1 MNDLLPS
8 PPYHVIIGIS
18 SIPSCRKIISK
29 PFVRQGHTSVVGAS
43 TTPRIGDYIMKLLFA
58 LPAIALAAAFL
69 PASFAGPSFPLAA
82 ASESASAIAAASEA
96 SKTCGATSP
105 EARSKIE
112 ATGNIKQRVIIVG
125 CSLAGLSVALGL
137 ISKDNTVSVEIVERQ
152 DTFESRGATF
162 GLARNGQIALEEICP
177 GVLEYLK
184 TSGIFVE
191 KMGAYMLP
199 WWVVRD
205 SLLEE
210 ARNHSDRI
218 TIRLGMTIQEVIEDD
233 DQVKVTF
240 LDSDLILQGSVLIGA
255 DGFRSQ
261 IRTEILGLAPATSTG
276 AKVWRGRINTKDI
289 PSLHHLSQIDIS
301 RFDSFGSK
309 LLLSYFNFDE
319 TMPGTIAWVASSR
332 APGIIPDV
340 TTPLDLLQQH
350 LEESDENDE
359 TEMKKAETAKTVF
372 ANSLPRDLTFS
383 SEISVVDLDSG
394 WGGKG
399 RVTLVGDAAHAL
411 RPASGL
417 GGAMAFEDAVLLSR
431 MLKTSNN
438 VVATLR
444 AFEAKRLPR
453 VKSIS
458 DDQTMRSESAY
469 KKDVTPQPWSDE
481 YRAWIF
487 EGPDATSE
495 PPL

>member
-1 MNDLLPS
+1 
-8 PPYHVIIGIS
+8 
-18 SIPSCRKIISK
+18 
-29 PFVRQGHTSVVGAS
+29 
-43 TTPRIGDYIMKLLFA
+43 
-58 LPAIALAAAFL
+58 
-69 PASFAGPSFPLAA
+69 
-82 ASESASAIAAASEA
+82 
-96 SKTCGATSP
+96 
-105 EARSKIE
+105 
-112 ATGNIKQRVIIVG
+112 
-125 CSLAGLSVALGL
+125 
-137 ISKDNTVSVEIVERQ
+137 
-152 DTFESRGATF
+152 
-162 GLARNGQIALEEICP
+162 
-177 GVLEYLK
+177 
-184 TSGIFVE
+184 
-191 KMGAYMLP
+191 MGAYMLP

-240 LDSDLILQGSVLIGA
+240 QDSDLILQGSVLIGA

-261 IRTEILGLAPATSTG
+261 IRTEILVLAPATSTG

-289 PSLHHLSQIDIS
+289 PSLHHLSQSDTS
-301 RFDSFGSK
+301 RVHIFGSK
-309 LLLSYFNFDE
+309 LMLSYFNFDE
-319 TMPGTIAWVASSR
+319 TMPGTIAWVATSK
-332 APGIIPDV
+332 APAIIADV

-350 LEESDENDE
+350 LEESDQNDE
-359 TEMKKAETAKTVF
+359 TEMKKAETAKIVF
-372 ANSLPRDLTFS
+372 ANSLPRDLTYS

-438 VVATLR
+438 VVDTLR

-458 DDQTMRSESAY
+458 DDQTMRSEAAY
-469 KKDVTPQPWSDE
+469 KKDVTPQPWSEE